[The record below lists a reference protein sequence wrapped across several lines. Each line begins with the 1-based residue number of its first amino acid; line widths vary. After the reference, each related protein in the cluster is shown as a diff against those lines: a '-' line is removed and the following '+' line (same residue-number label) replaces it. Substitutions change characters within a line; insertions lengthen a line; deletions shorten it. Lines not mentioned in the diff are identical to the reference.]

1 MRTKSLFFL
10 GNVMAILA
18 TCIILSS
25 CDREFDAP
33 PDYVDPNL
41 TPTMTIAE
49 LKAAHVAGQVESLT
63 EDDIIAGIV
72 VADDKSGNF
81 YKQICIQDATGGITI
96 RMDGL
101 NLYANYPVGRRVY
114 IKLKGLF
121 MGDYAGLI
129 QLGGSL
135 DDSDPSFLNVAPIAS
150 NLFDTYIVKGS
161 VNNPVTPTVVSSVAA
176 LNDSYQ
182 SMLIQLDDFEF
193 VPADTSKTYANAAT
207 QSAVNLNVKG
217 CTGSNIIIRTSG
229 FANFA
234 GVNVPNGNGK
244 LLAIYTRF
252 NSTKQLVIRDTSD
265 VQFTGDRCGSGPV
278 GPTTPKTIAEIRAM
292 YTGTDIELGDYTVGG
307 TVISDA
313 TNKNVAAGNVV
324 IQSGNKGIV
333 VYMGGTLTYNTG
345 DSIVLTLNEEDS
357 LIKYANSLEIKTR
370 FGFAPPAP
378 VATGKVVTPVEKT
391 TAQINT
397 TLGLP
402 LGDPNNFEFTLI
414 KILNAVASPAGTYSG
429 NKTLTDAAGT
439 ITMFTRTGTNG
450 ATFRDNTMP
459 TGSSNWVGYA
469 SNFNSTKQ
477 FSIRNTSDV
486 TAGSGP
492 GPGPGTGS
500 GLQLATSPFL
510 LDFNGIASG
519 LPQGVTVKLG
529 ATASS
534 IGTGDAALYN
544 SLAPVAWAQFSAGV
558 KNYASATGLAGS
570 ASESDQGAAT
580 NRALGVR
587 QTSSTGYDPGT
598 AFTFQLDN
606 TTGKNN
612 FQLEFLFQ
620 SLDQTTAATPR
631 SATWT
636 VQYGLGDAPATFTTI
651 ASSPATLTSAMG
663 TFSTTPVTVNFG
675 SALNNLNQKVW
686 IRIVT
691 LTATTGSGNRPSTA
705 IDDFKL
711 TWN

>member
-101 NLYANYPVGRRVY
+101 NLYADYPVGRRIY

-135 DDSDPSFLNVAPIAS
+135 DDSDPNFLNVAPIAS

-292 YTGTDIELGDYTVGG
+292 YTGTDIKLGDYTVGG

-492 GPGPGTGS
+492 GPGPGTG
-500 GLQLATSPFL
+500 GIDLTTSPLTINF
-510 LDFNGIASG
+510 DNIGSG
-519 LPQGVTVKLG
+519 LP
-529 ATASS
+529 
-534 IGTGDAALYN
+534 
-544 SLAPVAWAQFSAGV
+544 AGV
-558 KNYASATGLAGS
+558 KAYTSATATALGTEANFTTGATVWNNTSGAFKNFASATGLTS
-570 ASESDQGAAT
+570 TSDATAQGAAT
-580 NRALGVR
+580 NRAFGLR
-587 QTSSTGYDPGT
+587 QTGSFGDPGA
-598 AFTFQLDN
+598 AFVFQLNN
-606 TTGKNN
+606 TTGKSNLQLD
-612 FQLEFLFQ
+612 FQLQ
-620 SLDQTTAATPR
+620 QLDASASGRTATF
-631 SATWT
+631 
-636 VQYGLGDAPATFTTI
+636 VVDYGIGDAPSSFTTV
-651 ASSPATLTSAMG
+651 
-663 TFSTTPVTVNFG
+663 STTPTPLTTALGTFANTAVHVNLP
-675 SALNNLNQKVW
+675 AAVNNQSGKVW

-691 LTATTGSGNRPSTA
+691 LSGTSGGGSRPSTA